1 MPHFQTN
8 PSGFCTYW
16 VGIPCHLRHRTYD
29 LLRTTYN
36 YILPPLL
43 PAKCCKNHWSI
54 VAKNT
59 SQNCYKKKGTHRK
72 KHRGPLQKTLEN
84 CCKKHHR
91 RKKHRCKLEKHHCQK
106 IHHLLLEKHQFPTQ
120 FTQGSPKA
128 KFCNFCI
135 PFQPIVKPILQYK
148 SFCPWKQHH
157 SWLWI
162 LKKHGKIPWGMS
174 MAFFHILLA
183 FLHTNP

>member
-16 VGIPCHLRHRTYD
+16 AGIPCHLRHRTYD
-29 LLRTTYN
+29 LL
-36 YILPPLL
+36 LPPLL
-43 PAKCCKNHWSI
+43 PAECCKNRWSI

-59 SQNCYKKKGTHRK
+59 SQNCYKKMGTHRT

-84 CCKKHHR
+84 CAKNTTVA
-91 RKKHRCKLEKHHCQK
+91 KKHRCKLGKHQCLK

-120 FTQGSPKA
+120 FTLRSPKA

-135 PFQPIVKPILQYK
+135 PSQLIVKPILQYK
-148 SFCPWKQHH
+148 LFCPWKQHH
-157 SWLWI
+157 SWFRSI
-162 LKKHGKIPWGMS
+162 YIYISVYGS
-174 MAFFHILLA
+174 
-183 FLHTNP
+183 